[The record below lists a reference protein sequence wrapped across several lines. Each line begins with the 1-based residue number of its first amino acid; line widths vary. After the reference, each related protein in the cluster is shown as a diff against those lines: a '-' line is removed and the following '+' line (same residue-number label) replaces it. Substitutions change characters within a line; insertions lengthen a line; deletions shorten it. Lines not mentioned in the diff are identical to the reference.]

1 MTTTRTTLAGAAAA
15 AAAAVAAALLAATP
29 ARTQDPAVPEP
40 RNTRHALVIG
50 IGEYADP
57 AVPALK
63 GVVHDMLSA
72 RRMARAMAVADE
84 RITVLR
90 DHEATA
96 ERIRAEIAA
105 LQQRVADGDRVFVYF
120 SGHGTRWYDET
131 VQRDACTEGLLA
143 ADGRAITNVEMGRL
157 LAPLAQR
164 ADKMLVFYDACYSG
178 GVAGA
183 PFRTRSLRLGD
194 ELVTPKFTRAGAP
207 EFCAQ
212 PSNFRTRSLALVMQQ
227 AQALPQNVVHVA
239 ASRPDEVSFD
249 SSAVGGFATVAWR
262 DCLLGQA
269 RDLDGSGAITVD
281 EITRCAQAKVT
292 AALAGQPGILGQ
304 QLMVAGNPA
313 FVPAWMGAAFALP
326 AAAAAVAM
334 PATAAAPATPA
345 APAPPSTPSA
355 TAVTAA
361 TLPAVTAPASPAL
374 TPAPAPLPAITL
386 LALAPESP
394 TALLLAP
401 PAAPAATA
409 APASPVRPA
418 AILAELHGQRDG
430 QRGVAAAARQS
441 RLRIGSDTLQLDVT
455 PARDGYLYVA
465 LAGSDGRSLYLLY
478 PNALDTDNRVRAG
491 RRVTL
496 PGPRWELVAGGPP
509 GTETLLVM
517 VSDAPR
523 DLATLAQEP
532 SGPFMRTLLD
542 ADGRAR
548 LQWVLGNGTPRAGCG
563 RPGAP
568 SCSDAFGSA
577 LLTVEAVP

>member
-1 MTTTRTTLAGAAAA
+1 MKSAAASARAGVAIAAAA
-15 AAAAVAAALLAATP
+15 GALLVAVP
-29 ARTQDPAVPEP
+29 ARTQDAATPEP

-57 AVPALK
+57 EVPALK

-72 RRMARAMAVADE
+72 RRMARAMAVPDE

-96 ERIRAEIAA
+96 GRIRAEIAA

-131 VQRDACTEGLLA
+131 VHRDACTEGLLA

-207 EFCAQ
+207 EFCSQ

-269 RDLDGSGAITVD
+269 RDLDASGAITVD
-281 EITRCAQAKVT
+281 EITRCAQAKVDT
-292 AALAGQPGILGQ
+292 ALAGQPGILGQ
-304 QLMVAGNPA
+304 QLTVAGNPA
-313 FVPAWMGAAFALP
+313 FVPAWMNAAFAAP
-326 AAAAAVAM
+326 AAASA
-334 PATAAAPATPA
+334 ATAV
-345 APAPPSTPSA
+345 

-361 TLPAVTAPASPAL
+361 TLPGVAASAAPALA
-374 TPAPAPLPAITL
+374 PAPAPLPAITL
-386 LALAPESP
+386 PALAAGTP
-394 TALLLAP
+394 TAALLAP
-401 PAAPAATA
+401 PAAPTA
-409 APASPVRPA
+409 PVPAPAASPA

-430 QRGVAAAARQS
+430 QRSVVAAARPQ
-441 RLRIGSDTLQLDVT
+441 RLRIGSDTLQLELT

-478 PNALDTDNRVRAG
+478 PNALDGDNRVRAG
-491 RRVTL
+491 QRVTL

-509 GTETLLVM
+509 GTETLLVL

-523 DLATLAQEP
+523 DLGALAQEP
-532 SGPFMRTLLD
+532 SGPFLRTLLD
-542 ADGRAR
+542 AEGRAR
-548 LQWVLGNGTPRAGCG
+548 LQWVLGNGTPRTGCG